1 MEKSKKTVKKFIK
14 IKLTQERLAV
24 LAKELGTEAQTMGE
38 IKIEKAERDAE
49 IKNKL
54 KVHEINFARIVT
66 TINDGEEEIEA
77 ECIETKDFKKD
88 LVQYHFGG
96 RMVEE
101 RPMTDED
108 RQGVLF
114 SKEEVKKAK
123 ARKVKLDDDTSVKSV
138 IKMETNKKTKRDLSV
153 G

>member
-14 IKLTQERLAV
+14 IKLTQDRLAT
-24 LAKELGTEAQTMGE
+24 LAKELGAEAETMGK
-38 IKIEKAERDAE
+38 IKLEKSERDAE
-49 IKNKL
+49 IKNQL
-54 KVHEINFARIVT
+54 KVHELNFSRIVS

-77 ECIETKDFKKD
+77 DCVETKDFKKD
-88 LVQYHFGG
+88 VVQYHFGG

-114 SKEEVKKAK
+114 TKEEVKKAK
-123 ARKVKLDDDTSVKSV
+123 ARKVKVDDDTSVRSV